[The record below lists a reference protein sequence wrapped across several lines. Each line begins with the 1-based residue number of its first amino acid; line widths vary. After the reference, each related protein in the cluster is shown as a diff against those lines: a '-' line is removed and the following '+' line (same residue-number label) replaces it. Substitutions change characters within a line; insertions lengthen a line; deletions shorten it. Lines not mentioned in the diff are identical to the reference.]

1 MSRPLVLDLMALH
14 AYAVPV
20 DDLSLHLYRI
30 EVAVY
35 TMQSMM
41 STLLAFGGMG
51 CHGVQLQTDVDKVSP
66 MESGLPE
73 PDQSLA
79 TVDETFSHA
88 VRATRLRRM
97 RAKAIRKKLWHESRG
112 HRYGKD
118 HTEVLTSAQTVSA
131 KEAHG
136 CTLQRSCQTDIEGKD
151 VFPMS
156 MAEELSRMTAE
167 RTTETMQMK
176 FESQV
181 KDLCTKFEK
190 ELTLSKDRVLD
201 LEKQLSQE
209 RVRANALVAEV
220 AKKDA
225 GHLPCVIAAPLAQ
238 EPSKCSVS
246 KPVDVSQTTAV
257 PDTSEIGQ
265 QVTWVFTEPKR
276 RSSAF
281 FLYCAEEKRKLH
293 GNIEKY
299 AIIAIQKDWHSM
311 PEALKSKYELEARR
325 QKERYEEQHAEY
337 KKYGRYP
344 AT

>member
-1 MSRPLVLDLMALH
+1 MALH

-20 DDLSLHLYRI
+20 DDVSLHLYRI

-51 CHGVQLQTDVDKVSP
+51 CHGFQLQTDFDKVSP

-73 PDQSLA
+73 PDHSLA
-79 TVDETFSHA
+79 TDDQTFSPA
-88 VRATRLRRM
+88 VSATRLRRM
-97 RAKAIRKKLWHESRG
+97 RAKAIRKKLWHESQG
-112 HRYGKD
+112 HSSAED
-118 HTEVLTSAQTVSA
+118 HTQVLTNAHTVSA

-136 CTLQRSCQTDIEGKD
+136 YTLERSCQTDIEGKD

-156 MAEELSRMTAE
+156 KAEELSRRTAE
-167 RTTETMQMK
+167 RTTEIMQMQ

-201 LEKQLSQE
+201 LEKQLIQE
-209 RVRANALVAEV
+209 RGRAYALVAEL
-220 AKKDA
+220 AQKDA
-225 GHLPCVIAAPLAQ
+225 GHLPCVIAPPLTQ
-238 EPSKCSVS
+238 ETSKCSVS
-246 KPVDVSQTTAV
+246 KPVDVSQVTAV

-276 RSSAF
+276 PPAAF

-293 GNIEKY
+293 GNIEKD